1 MTDCQLLRARF
12 TFSNMQLSIY
22 MMFQAFCSLFIYMRV
37 DYRVG
42 GISIGLAV
50 QAWTLYTMSQL
61 TWRVSV
67 Q

>member
-1 MTDCQLLRARF
+1 MPQDVCNLHV
-12 TFSNMQLSIY
+12 
-22 MMFQAFCSLFIYMRV
+22 YMRV

-61 TWRVSV
+61 TWRVLV
-67 Q
+67 R